1 MSRHEQSTVIAT
13 PARATSGGRPAWA
26 CATCATAGALAYAY
40 APWAAAVVV
49 VLALLSGLWMQRAR
63 RTESAQDEYRVDV
76 AGVPPEVMR
85 QVVPVWGRS
94 LDAAREHSE
103 RNTQD
108 LLERF
113 ASISVSLDAAL
124 GDVQASGILDSGATE
139 TLIERHRPE
148 LDRLLSA
155 TRAVVKLKDD
165 FAQALG
171 HINDSLQEMVSLSQ
185 QVQLIGRATHMLAL
199 NASVEANRAG
209 ASGTGFAVVAQ
220 EVRELAT
227 QSRQAATRMTR
238 LVDAMRQQMREIGQQ
253 ADQQHTDEEDLV
265 MQAEESARDV
275 VTALLASLVESSRS
289 SRQLREASRQVHKD
303 IERVLMDLQGQD
315 RLSQMVGCVIDDMT
329 RLVECLSGRDDPAAK
344 DARHWLERLES
355 SYTMEEQ
362 RNTHHETVT
371 VDRQPAVE
379 FF

>member
-1 MSRHEQSTVIAT
+1 
-13 PARATSGGRPAWA
+13 
-26 CATCATAGALAYAY
+26 
-40 APWAAAVVV
+40 VVV